1 MRVMKMLAVLAV
13 FVMVVGAVSV
23 AKTNQYGVSDLRTVT
38 FTGPVWVG
46 EVLLPEGEYDVRH
59 TMDGANHVMVF
70 RKVASFKK
78 MEAKVNCTLVPLTEP
93 ATKSERMYT
102 TNTAKELVLTEMVFK
117 GDKAK
122 HVFVAE
128 KALNR

>member
-23 AKTNQYGVSDLRTVT
+23 AKTNQYGVSDVQTVT

-46 EVLLPEGEYDVRH
+46 EVLLPEGQYDVRH

-70 RKVASFKK
+70 RKMASFKK
-78 MEAKVNCTLVPLTEP
+78 MEAKVNCTLVPLTET

-102 TNTAKELVLTEMVFK
+102 TNNAKEQVLTQMVFK

-122 HVFVAE
+122 HVFAAE